1 MISHIGI
8 DFGAC
13 NIKAGKVSQTGKPLK
28 IKLNKN
34 QAGGNFIPNV
44 ISYEMVK
51 DALEVKVGVK
61 NRDITAAENTINQIK
76 PKLSQKNW
84 TKFIPNLGRE
94 VDAATVVKDIFSW
107 LWREITVKFS
117 KNETLDAA
125 ITVPVSFSEVQKNL
139 MRQAALDA
147 QIPVTAVIT
156 EPFAALFSLEEIL
169 EEDGEQVVLIFDFGG
184 STLDLSLFRIERDD
198 DDLSVTEL
206 AAAGLKFG
214 GLDIDA
220 LIFENVLRVNYA
232 EDVRKILDSDNTGK
246 FKMEILDCI
255 SKIKEEIF
263 ANEED
268 EAVDSIVDKNG
279 TLYEFKITRDEITG
293 VLENSGVRKKIIAL
307 LDEMIDDA
315 EIDKGEITAVK
326 PFGGTSAIDYF
337 RQLLTDYFGAE
348 IFDCEDFDAGE
359 IYMGVALG
367 AAKYLLLADESV
379 EIRNVVPYSIG
390 LANGGEFVR
399 QIKRNEL
406 SGFVTPYKSI
416 LISELEK
423 NNWRVAVYQ
432 SFSNEF
438 ELPLE
443 NEDVIFIGD
452 VELDAKLYTAPD
464 AILFKMQTD
473 GAGKI
478 YMRFFEQRAELDE
491 PALIEEKIVRT
502 GG

>member
-1 MISHIGI
+1 
-8 DFGAC
+8 
-13 NIKAGKVSQTGKPLK
+13 
-28 IKLNKN
+28 
-34 QAGGNFIPNV
+34 
-44 ISYEMVK
+44 
-51 DALEVKVGVK
+51 
-61 NRDITAAENTINQIK
+61 
-76 PKLSQKNW
+76 
-84 TKFIPNLGRE
+84 
-94 VDAATVVKDIFSW
+94 
-107 LWREITVKFS
+107 
-117 KNETLDAA
+117 
-125 ITVPVSFSEVQKNL
+125 
-139 MRQAALDA
+139 
-147 QIPVTAVIT
+147 
-156 EPFAALFSLEEIL
+156 
-169 EEDGEQVVLIFDFGG
+169 
-184 STLDLSLFRIERDD
+184 
-198 DDLSVTEL
+198 
-206 AAAGLKFG
+206 
-214 GLDIDA
+214 
-220 LIFENVLRVNYA
+220 
-232 EDVRKILDSDNTGK
+232 
-246 FKMEILDCI
+246 
-255 SKIKEEIF
+255 
-263 ANEED
+263 
-268 EAVDSIVDKNG
+268 
-279 TLYEFKITRDEITG
+279 
-293 VLENSGVRKKIIAL
+293 
-307 LDEMIDDA
+307 MIDDA
-315 EIDKGEITAVK
+315 EIDKDEITAVK

-348 IFDCEDFDAGE
+348 IFDWEDFDAGE

-390 LANGGEFVR
+390 LASGGEFVR

-452 VELDAKLYTAPD
+452 VELDAKLYTASD

-478 YMRFFEQRAELDE
+478 YMRFFEQREELDE

>member
-34 QAGGNFIPNV
+34 QSGGNFIPNV

-61 NRDITAAENTINQIK
+61 NRDLTDAANIVSQIK

-94 VDAATVVKDIFSW
+94 VDAAEVVKDIFSW
-107 LWREITVKFS
+107 LWREITVKFP

-198 DDLSVTEL
+198 DDLSITEL

-220 LIFENVLRVNYA
+220 LIFENVLRVKYA
-232 EDVRKILDSDNTGK
+232 EDVRKILDGDDTGR

-255 SKIKEEIF
+255 SRIKEEIF
-263 ANEED
+263 ADEED
-268 EAVDSIVDKNG
+268 EAEDNLTDKNG
-279 TLYEFKITRDEITG
+279 TLHEFKITRGEITG
-293 VLENSGVRKKIIAL
+293 VLENSGVKKKIIAL

-315 EIDKGEITAVK
+315 EIDKDEITAVK

-348 IFDCEDFDAGE
+348 IFDWEDFDAGE

-390 LANGGEFVR
+390 LASGGEFVR

-452 VELDAKLYTAPD
+452 VELDAKLYTASD

-478 YMRFFEQRAELDE
+478 YMRFFEQREELDE